1 MAMHHQ
7 LIPLQGRSRALL
19 RLRWEAGAGEW
30 TLSPPLEAGRLYGAG
45 PQGQVFPL
53 ALEDGARGRGAL
65 PCPPLGALV
74 YDGEAFPMAGGFAGE
89 AATLERAKTAIRL
102 SALGAEREFPKGT
115 PPPAEP
121 VPPEEAPA
129 PKQDA
134 GGEEAPPPAAALH
147 PAEDAAPAA
156 SPPPEEGVPPMEG
169 AAGGGDA
176 SPPEAEVQAR
186 GNENIIKERP
196 PAAPA
201 SQQGQPQSQAL
212 LEILSRAQAL
222 FGPGGGGAP
231 APEKEPPPAHPGP
244 REIGNPFP
252 RTFPRSRWQR
262 VEYPGRPG
270 YYLQGEGQGRGGPY
284 RVFALPGAWS
294 PVSPQPGFGRF
305 LQGAD
310 GCGYWVRLQRLPG
323 PPSR

>member
-74 YDGEAFPMAGGFAGE
+74 YDGKAFPMAGGFAGE

-102 SALGAEREFPKGT
+102 SALGAEGELAKEA

-134 GGEEAPPPAAALH
+134 GGEEAPS
-147 PAEDAAPAA
+147 PAEDAAPAGGPA
-156 SPPPEEGVPPMEG
+156 PAKGAPPGEGP
-169 AAGGGDA
+169 AGDA
-176 SPPEAEVQAR
+176 SPSEAEGQ
-186 GNENIIKERP
+186 EQEDIIKERP

-201 SQQGQPQSQAL
+201 AQQGQPQSQAL
-212 LEILSRAQAL
+212 LEILARAQAL

-231 APEKEPPPAHPGP
+231 APETEPPPAHPGP